1 MVART
6 KLATSDLSPL
16 RDIRL
21 RDDGIYEAHDTPVER
36 LTLGQRV
43 FFNDLTARIYVV
55 SREGRFARLMN
66 GHASS
71 EDYPWLVNALE
82 LDEDSTVLDV
92 PCGQGNVTEALA
104 NAVPRGRV
112 FALDL
117 SNTMLRLARK
127 RLERGR
133 LLDRATLVR
142 ANALQ
147 LPIEDASI
155 DAISACAG
163 LHLFPDPDRAIDEMR
178 RVLRPGGRVAGL
190 VFVKQTETI
199 PKLVQAA
206 VRRISGMISF
216 DFDDLG
222 RRFAARGFSGWEWHR
237 AGIIGY
243 FQARAV

>member
-21 RDDGIYEAHDTPVER
+21 RDDGVYEALDTPVER

-43 FFNDLTARIYVV
+43 FFNNLSARIYVI

-71 EDYPWLVNALE
+71 EDYPWLVRALE

-92 PCGQGNVTEALA
+92 PCGQGNVTEAIAQVL
-104 NAVPRGRV
+104 PKGRV

-117 SNTMLRLARK
+117 SNTMLGLARK
-127 RLERGR
+127 RLARSGV
-133 LLDRATLVR
+133 LDRATLVR

-147 LPIEDASI
+147 LPIEDSSI

-222 RRFAARGFSGWEWHR
+222 RRFAARGFGDWQWHR

>member
-16 RDIRL
+16 RDVRL
-21 RDDGIYEAHDTPVER
+21 RDDGVYEAHDTPVER

-43 FFNDLTARIYVV
+43 FFNDLTARIYVI

-66 GHASS
+66 GHASA

-104 NAVPRGRV
+104 QAVPRGRV

-117 SNTMLRLARK
+117 SNTMLRLARA
-127 RLERGR
+127 RLERSGM
-133 LLDRATLVR
+133 LPRATLVR

-147 LPIEDASI
+147 LPIEDASV

-222 RRFAARGFSGWEWHR
+222 RRFAARGFAGWQWHR